1 MKQDTSVQRPLWLA
15 LSIILVGLNL
25 RPALAAIGPL
35 LDQLRHATG
44 MSFSDASLLT
54 TLPVAT
60 MGAGA
65 FLGSWLERRAG
76 ARLGVV
82 IALLLIFLSSALRWL
97 PASFGAL
104 LATALMAGIGI
115 ALAQA
120 LIPGFIK
127 QYFPHKVSALMGFYI
142 TAIMGGASL
151 AAAGAPWL
159 AAHSAHWQNGLA
171 AWAALA
177 ALALPCWLLSAP
189 RRAPGGGSAA
199 RAPQFS
205 RIPRAWLLAF
215 YFGIGTAVYA
225 SSLAW
230 LPALFVQLGWSQQQG
245 GLMLSF
251 MTGMEVVSGLTIPLL
266 SARSHDMRGWLTLV
280 LLAVLAG
287 LLGMVLAPHGG
298 LLLLWVALL
307 GLGVG
312 GLFPLTMILTL
323 HHYEDARNAGQLS
336 AFVQGI
342 GYLIA
347 AVAPFAAGWIRDAT
361 SSFNL
366 AWLCL
371 ALLIASL
378 LVLTRRFAPQ
388 GYAEAMQNPAVVAAQ
403 PR

>member
-1 MKQDTSVQRPLWLA
+1 
-15 LSIILVGLNL
+15 
-25 RPALAAIGPL
+25 
-35 LDQLRHATG
+35 
-44 MSFSDASLLT
+44 
-54 TLPVAT
+54 
-60 MGAGA
+60 
-65 FLGSWLERRAG
+65 
-76 ARLGVV
+76 
-82 IALLLIFLSSALRWL
+82 
-97 PASFGAL
+97 
-104 LATALMAGIGI
+104 
-115 ALAQA
+115 
-120 LIPGFIK
+120 
-127 QYFPHKVSALMGFYI
+127 
-142 TAIMGGASL
+142 
-151 AAAGAPWL
+151 
-159 AAHSAHWQNGLA
+159 
-171 AWAALA
+171 
-177 ALALPCWLLSAP
+177 
-189 RRAPGGGSAA
+189 
-199 RAPQFS
+199 
-205 RIPRAWLLAF
+205 
-215 YFGIGTAVYA
+215 
-225 SSLAW
+225 
-230 LPALFVQLGWSQQQG
+230 
-245 GLMLSF
+245 MLSF

-388 GYAEAMQNPAVVAAQ
+388 GYAEAMQTPAAVAAQ
-403 PR
+403 TR

>member
-1 MKQDTSVQRPLWLA
+1 
-15 LSIILVGLNL
+15 
-25 RPALAAIGPL
+25 
-35 LDQLRHATG
+35 
-44 MSFSDASLLT
+44 
-54 TLPVAT
+54 
-60 MGAGA
+60 
-65 FLGSWLERRAG
+65 
-76 ARLGVV
+76 
-82 IALLLIFLSSALRWL
+82 
-97 PASFGAL
+97 
-104 LATALMAGIGI
+104 
-115 ALAQA
+115 
-120 LIPGFIK
+120 
-127 QYFPHKVSALMGFYI
+127 
-142 TAIMGGASL
+142 
-151 AAAGAPWL
+151 
-159 AAHSAHWQNGLA
+159 
-171 AWAALA
+171 
-177 ALALPCWLLSAP
+177 CWLLSAP
-189 RRAPGGGSAA
+189 RGGHGGGSAA

-361 SSFNL
+361 ASFNL

-371 ALLIASL
+371 ALLIAGL

-388 GYAEAMQNPAVVAAQ
+388 GYTAAMQSPAAVAAQ
-403 PR
+403 TR